1 MVQSEA
7 SLSEEAMQ
15 LCHQVHEEHKVQ
27 DLGKFT
33 AFQDGSVH
41 VAFEDRALLYMEPE
55 GVHCNVITPEG
66 QKVHVAIANPLG
78 VEQYV
83 AEAVDFAAWAV
94 CSPAQRTAVL
104 RQASIIQKELDK
116 CQRSALLCDWAQGH
130 VVDVQTAA
138 EVSQAE
144 YVQYGAKSDCHEHGS
159 SVPCFL
165 ATSDGQLDSQKR
177 QQLIESFL
185 ANNNQ
190 LLNTL

>member
-1 MVQSEA
+1 
-7 SLSEEAMQ
+7 MQ

-33 AFQDGSVH
+33 AFQDGSVR

-55 GVHCNVITPEG
+55 GMHCNVITPEG
-66 QKVHVAIANPLG
+66 QKVHVAVANPLG

-83 AEAVDFAAWAV
+83 AEAVEFAAWAF
-94 CSPAQRTAVL
+94 CSPAQRSAVL
-104 RQASIIQKELDK
+104 QQAANIQKELDR

-144 YVQYGAKSDCHEHGS
+144 HVVYDALSDCHKHSS
-159 SVPCFL
+159 SVTGFL
-165 ATSDGQLDSQKR
+165 AVSDGQLDSQKR

-185 ANNNQ
+185 TNNNQ